1 LDFRPTL
8 STILVVLGFIG
19 VWAHTEIA
27 KSNVPGNVALRLV
40 SLATPFQCLSLATTL
55 YTTSI
60 IIAWLLLSYR
70 TARKTDMAGTS
81 IVILRAIEV
90 VAESQLIYAVVQ
102 TIFVAL
108 LLQRRTAYIIVQ
120 NIFSQVSVRFM
131 DSNILY

>member
-1 LDFRPTL
+1 
-8 STILVVLGFIG
+8 
-19 VWAHTEIA
+19 
-27 KSNVPGNVALRLV
+27 
-40 SLATPFQCLSLATTL
+40 
-55 YTTSI
+55 
-60 IIAWLLLSYR
+60 
-70 TARKTDMAGTS
+70 MAGTS